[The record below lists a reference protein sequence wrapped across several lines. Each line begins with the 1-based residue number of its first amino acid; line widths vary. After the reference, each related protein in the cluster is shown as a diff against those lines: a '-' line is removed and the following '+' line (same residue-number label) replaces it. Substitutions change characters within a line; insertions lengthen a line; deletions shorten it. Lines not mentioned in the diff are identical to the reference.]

1 MAVTLQHTA
10 LMIIKILAVIPN
22 IRCSFSSSGL
32 FAASTG
38 ERIESIISA
47 VKVSK
52 PHTVILYGTYL
63 TTANTTGHRM
73 QDDK

>member
-47 VKVSK
+47 V
-52 PHTVILYGTYL
+52 
-63 TTANTTGHRM
+63 
-73 QDDK
+73 